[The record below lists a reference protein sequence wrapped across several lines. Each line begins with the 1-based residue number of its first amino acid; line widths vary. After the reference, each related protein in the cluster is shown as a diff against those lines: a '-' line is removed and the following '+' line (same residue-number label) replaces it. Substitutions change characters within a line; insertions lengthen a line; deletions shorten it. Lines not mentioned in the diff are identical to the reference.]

1 MYIFRRAVLAV
12 LLSLLVAVCARADT
26 TVVFDFDD
34 VEVTEQDLIEYLR
47 ERLLPE
53 AFERALT
60 RPGAV
65 SQAVGNIFIVRRA
78 ARTARQMGLVQSSSE
93 VWEAQDAVDR
103 YAVEQ
108 LVAHETELRMSSTDW
123 DALAK
128 EEYIESLGRQGAA
141 RTVAVS
147 HILIRSAERDFNE
160 IVLRVAAVESML
172 AEGRAFEHVARE
184 MSEDPSVELNGG
196 SLGYIS
202 RGQTDPHFESVAFS
216 MNEVGAVSAPTLSSF
231 GVHFIRF
238 DGERQTEAPNFEDR
252 RLSLIAALKKQAS
265 AKVRPSLLEP
275 FRAPAMPALQSL
287 DEEKLA
293 ARLLQLLSDT

>member
-1 MYIFRRAVLAV
+1 MYIFQRVVFAV
-12 LLSLLVAVCARADT
+12 LLSLSAAVTGRAGDS
-26 TVVFDFDD
+26 VVFAFDD
-34 VEVTEQDLIEYLR
+34 IEVTEQDLIEYLS

-53 AFERALT
+53 AYESALT

-78 ARTARQMGLVQSSSE
+78 ATAAREMGLAQSSSE
-93 VWEAQDAVDR
+93 AWEAQNAIDR

-108 LVAHETELRMSSTDW
+108 LVARETDLKMSSTDW

-128 EEYIESLGRQGAA
+128 EKYIATLERQGAA

-160 IVLRVAAVESML
+160 IALRVAEVESML
-172 AEGRAFEHVARE
+172 AGGKAFQDVARE
-184 MSEDPSVELNGG
+184 MSEDPSAGVNGG
-196 SLGYIS
+196 SLGYIA
-202 RGQTDPHFESVAFS
+202 RGQTDPRFETIAFA
-216 MNEVGAVSAPTLSSF
+216 MTEIGAVSAPTLSSF

-238 DGERQTEAPNFEDR
+238 DGERQIEAPEFEER
-252 RLSLIAALKKQAS
+252 RLFLIKALKKQAS
-265 AKVRPSLLEP
+265 AAIRPSLLEP
-275 FRAPAMPALQSL
+275 FREPAMPALRAL

-293 ARLLQLLSDT
+293 TRLLQLLSDT